1 MRIALALVL
10 LLLPA
15 SLAHAQDSAEQQLDG
30 VRELIAAARFGD
42 AITGAQRVLDRDD
55 LSAFDRNSALELLA
69 VAQLAAQ
76 DDDVQ
81 QTLQLLYARD
91 PGHRLSDADA
101 SPPVLSA
108 FARAR
113 ESAPQPVPV
122 RIEHSPPQLT
132 VRESPAIRVTV
143 AEGADAVSEVHLNY
157 RVGGEGASR
166 VVMTA
171 RGGGLY
177 TARIPLVGDPSQ
189 PRDVAYHI
197 VAMAPSLTPL
207 DRVGSEAQPLQLR
220 IPPQSDAPDVER
232 PPVLA
237 QDAPPP
243 EQTEEGG
250 GSVIEEW
257 WFWTLLVV
265 LVGGGVGVALG
276 VALSES
282 PQEGTLGSAR
292 LMLMEW

>member
-1 MRIALALVL
+1 MRFALALAL
-10 LLLPA
+10 LLIPA
-15 SLAHAQDSAEQQLDG
+15 SLARAQDAEQQLDG

-42 AITGAQRVLDRDD
+42 AVGASRAVLDRDD

-69 VAQLAAQ
+69 VAQIAAQ
-76 DDDVQ
+76 DDGAQ

-91 PGHRLSDADA
+91 PGHRLGDADA

-113 ESAPQPVPV
+113 ESAPEPVPV
-122 RIEHSPPQLT
+122 RIQHSPPQLT
-132 VRESPAIRVTV
+132 VRESPAIRVTI
-143 AEGADAVSEVHLNY
+143 AEGGDAVSEVHLNY

-189 PRDVAYHI
+189 PRDIAYHI

-220 IPPQSDAPDVER
+220 IPAEGAASDGER
-232 PPVLA
+232 PPILS

-250 GSVIEEW
+250 GSVLEEW
-257 WFWTLLVV
+257 WFWTLIVV

-292 LMLMEW
+292 LMLTRW